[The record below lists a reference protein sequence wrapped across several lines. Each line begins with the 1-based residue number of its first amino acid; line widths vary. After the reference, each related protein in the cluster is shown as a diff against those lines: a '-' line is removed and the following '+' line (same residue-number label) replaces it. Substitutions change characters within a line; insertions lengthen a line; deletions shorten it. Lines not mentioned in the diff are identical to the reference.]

1 MRNLELNYIVK
12 LLLATQMQYQTL
24 IQLAKAYI
32 KYSGKTIN
40 ESSFTEKVRIYDTPE
55 LNTIDDLHQR
65 LKDIGDVN
73 GFVFK
78 LQYVKRS
85 DLAMLVKDLSF
96 PLIVFE
102 NKNAIRPL
110 LVLPYDKKDKKKGLQ
125 IESYA
130 NGKVTLQS
138 YTSHE
143 WMDNICDGKQ
153 ALAQTILR
161 PNEYTQK
168 DDECIIISGFPLPS
182 IVSDETKHLSPVK
195 RVFHLMKSENKDIS
209 HIYFYA
215 IMMGLVNLALP
226 LGIQAII
233 GLISGGL
240 FLNSVVV
247 LMIFVVFATVI
258 SGWLQILQLSVVEI
272 LQQRLFAKA
281 AFEFTYRIPRI
292 KLESLGN
299 TYAPEL
305 MNRFFDIL
313 TIQKSLPK
321 ILIDVSTAGVQIL
334 FGLLLLAFYHPM
346 FVFFGIVL
354 VVIIVFIF
362 YFTGPSAVETD
373 INTSKYKFKVAYW
386 IEEIA
391 RSLNTFKLAGDTPL
405 PMNKLDSLVT
415 NYLQYRKKHF
425 VILVKQFRAIIA
437 FKVFITAGLLVLGGF
452 LVVNRQISLGQFVAA
467 EVIILLVISS
477 VEKLISTLES
487 IYDLITAVDKVGHV
501 TDLPLEKAEGI
512 SLPDHYKS
520 FSLVLKDV
528 SYSYEGKQKAAL
540 QNINLS
546 ITDRENVCVTGFN
559 GSGKTT
565 LAKVLSGLVSNYKGQ
580 VLINGLPL
588 KEVNINYYRRLI
600 ADNLSEQEIFEGT
613 IEENITLGKHYT
625 LASIQTAMEKAGLS
639 DYVNSLEKG
648 MRTHLQAGGNILS
661 KSVKQKILIAR
672 SFVQQPKLLL
682 VDEFF
687 YNSEKTEKQEILKEI
702 FSKENE
708 WAVFIISTDPT
719 IMKMSDKVIL
729 MDEGKIVAQGTY
741 DELLAK
747 NLLDHII

>member
-1 MRNLELNYIVK
+1 
-12 LLLATQMQYQTL
+12 MQYQTL
-24 IQLAKAYI
+24 IELAKAYI
-32 KYSGKTIN
+32 RYSGKTVN
-40 ESSFTEKVRIYDTPE
+40 EAIFTEKVRLYDTPL
-55 LNTIDDLHQR
+55 LNTIDELYQR
-65 LKDIGDVN
+65 LRDIGDAN

-78 LQYVKRS
+78 LQYVKRTE
-85 DLAMLVKDLSF
+85 LPALLTDLSF

-102 NKNAIRPL
+102 NTSVVSPL
-110 LVLPYDKKDKKKGLQ
+110 LILPANQKQNHQQ
-125 IESYA
+125 I
-130 NGKVTLQS
+130 QS
-138 YTSHE
+138 FSLGNSVVQTHTNNE
-143 WMDNICDGKQ
+143 WMQRLCDAKHAATHTLLNHTEASQ
-153 ALAQTILR
+153 HA
-161 PNEYTQK
+161 
-168 DDECIIISGFPLPS
+168 DEVIVISGFPIPS
-182 IVSDETKHLSPVK
+182 IVSDHHHMSPVQ
-195 RVFHLMKSENKDIS
+195 RVFHLMRTEKKDIS

-215 IMMGLVNLALP
+215 IMMGLVNLSLP

-247 LMIFVVFATVI
+247 LMVFVVVATLI
-258 SGWLQILQLSVVEI
+258 AGWLQILQLSVVEI

-292 KLESLGN
+292 KIESLSN

-321 ILIDVSTAGVQIL
+321 ILIDISTAGVQIL
-334 FGLLLLAFYHPM
+334 FGLLLLAFYHPL

-354 VVIIVFIF
+354 VLIIVLIF
-362 YFTGPSAVETD
+362 YFTGPSAIETD

-391 RSLNTFKLAGDTPL
+391 RSLNTFKLAGDTQL
-405 PMNKLDSLVT
+405 PMQKLDSLVT

-425 VILVKQFRAIIA
+425 AILVKQFRAIIA

-487 IYDLITAVDKVGHV
+487 VYDLITAVDKVGHV
-501 TDLPLEKAEGI
+501 TDLPLESSEGI
-512 SLPDHYKS
+512 TLPDS
-520 FSLVLKDV
+520 NEPFSLVLKDV
-528 SYSYEGKQKAAL
+528 SYEYDGKKKRAL
-540 QNINLS
+540 SGINLTIS
-546 ITDRENVCVTGFN
+546 DRENVCITGYN

-565 LAKVLSGLVSNYKGQ
+565 LAKVVSGLVSTYSGQ
-580 VLINGLPL
+580 VLVNGLPL
-588 KEVNINYYRRLI
+588 KEVNINYYRKLI
-600 ADNLSEQEIFEGT
+600 ADNLSDQEIFEGT
-613 IEENITLGKHYT
+613 IEQNVTLGKEYSLPT
-625 LASIQTAMEKAGLS
+625 ILTALQKAGLT
-639 DYVNSLEKG
+639 DFVNSLEKG
-648 MRTHLQAGGNILS
+648 MRTHLHAGGSILS

-672 SFVQQPKLLL
+672 SFVQKPKLLL

-687 YNSEKTEKQEILKEI
+687 YNAEKKEKQQILEEI

-719 IMKMSDKVIL
+719 IMKMSDKVVL
-729 MDEGKIVAQGTY
+729 MEEGKIIAQGTY
-741 DELLAK
+741 ESLQSQ
-747 NLLDHII
+747 NLLDQII